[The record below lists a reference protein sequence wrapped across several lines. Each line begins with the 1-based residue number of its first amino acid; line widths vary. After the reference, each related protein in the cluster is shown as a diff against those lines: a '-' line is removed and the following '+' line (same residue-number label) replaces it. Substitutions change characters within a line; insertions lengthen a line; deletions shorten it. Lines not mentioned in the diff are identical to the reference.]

1 MQAYLISNNLAND
14 FRNDTKESDPMEV
27 DCIVTLSMVK
37 KTKRQKKKE
46 EAKWQKGND
55 KDQGKD
61 RGVDAKPD
69 AQVKECYV
77 CGKKGHFAQD
87 YFSRI
92 HHDKT
97 VNELQGARVAADA
110 AKKNVYTNGN
120 TVNHEAALIMFDTEV
135 SVNVCSSW
143 LGEPALEQPDGS
155 VRFRGADGRTNIPR
169 ARKATDLVENR
180 KSAEKIKV
188 PCGGRDKTDPE
199 CQLLLRKRN

>member
-1 MQAYLISNNLAND
+1 MTSEMTRKSQTRWSRLHCNIVNG
-14 FRNDTKESDPMEV
+14 KEN
-27 DCIVTLSMVK
+27 K
-37 KTKRQKKKE
+37 KAKK

-61 RGVDAKPD
+61 RGADAKPD

-77 CGKKGHFAQD
+77 CGKMKGHFAQD

-97 VNELQGARVAADA
+97 VNELEGARVAADA
-110 AKKNVYTNGN
+110 AKNNVYTNAN

-135 SVNVCSSW
+135 SVNVCSNW

-155 VRFRGADGRTNIPR
+155 VRFRGADGRTNTPR
-169 ARKATDLVENR
+169 ARKATDLVGNR
-180 KSAEKIKV
+180 KSAEKMKV